1 MTVEEIEILVTAK
14 IEEALKEFA
23 KLAPFV
29 KKEIVNI
36 QKEFDKIKIKDIV
49 ANIDISQVTKKVD
62 EAKKQIKEAFD
73 PDDMSGL
80 KINGKLVDIKQIH
93 GYSKEIQKLKGQI
106 GTLNRFKPN
115 VPNIVK
121 ENEIVKQN
129 ENTEN
134 NNTQNVSPQK
144 IEQNKTTEVKPSN
157 ESFNIWDKLKQKIQE
172 VKTYIKENVSFTF
185 VDQIK
190 NKFKNTSAEE
200 ELLKYKIKELKAL
213 LGSLNDEKGV
223 KFDYSEVLEM
233 KVELEELEKKLHKI
247 QNNKSGSGNIFS
259 GMFSS
264 IRKLT
269 PELNKTSGITV
280 KIKNQINQWG
290 SKVKNGLGQVLK
302 YASALFGLRTIY
314 NTLQQCA
321 STWLSSQ
328 NTGAQQLSANINY
341 MKYAMG
347 SALAPIIQFI
357 TNLVYKLMKA
367 IQQVAYAL
375 TGVNIFANATANSM
389 NNTTKNAKKA
399 TKAMKALAGVH
410 DEINNISD
418 NSGSDGGDS
427 GSGSVGPSFD
437 LSQMD
442 NTSNS
447 ILDAIKNGNWYQVGA
462 EIANKLNEA
471 MASIDWT
478 KIQEKAKTIAN
489 NIGNFINGFVDKFN
503 WNLLGATIGNGIN
516 TALIFLDTLLTTI
529 NFQKIGSS
537 IATTL
542 NSAIKT
548 TDWKLYGKTLADG
561 INTIIDIAYGFV
573 TKFDF
578 KNFGTSIATG
588 INSFFE
594 NIKWVEI
601 GQTLTNGIKGIFD
614 GVTSFI
620 QKFDWKIIIDG
631 LVTFLKN
638 VDITEI
644 SRSLFTMI
652 GSACGSLINLG
663 ATIGEYIKKAFTN
676 IGQYFNKE
684 IEDAGGNII
693 QGIFNG
699 IINALRNLGNWII
712 NNIFKPFINGFKGAF
727 GIHSPSTVMAE
738 MGGYIIEGLK
748 NGVKGIWDKIKSIFE
763 TLKTNIANKFA
774 EIVRKIKEKFSIS
787 TIKEHFSNAVT
798 GIKDKFSTIQDWFKS
813 KFSNVVSKVKSAFSL
828 STIKSHFNNVV
839 SGIKNVFS
847 NIPNWF
853 KTTFSNAWQ
862 KVKNVFS
869 KGGKVFTGIKEGIL
883 TSLKGVING
892 LISGIN
898 KVIKIPFD
906 GINKALN
913 KIREIELFGKR
924 PFGGLPTISV
934 PQIPKLAKGNVAYN
948 ETLAIFGEYSGARN
962 NPEIT
967 APQNIMYETMLK
979 ALADSNSNNN
989 NNTPIYLTVKVGNK
1003 ILGQI
1008 LIDDLKDKRR
1018 RTGKGIEAIVGG

>member
-1 MTVEEIEILVTAK
+1 MTVEEIEILVTTK

-23 KLAPFV
+23 KLAPT
-29 KKEIVNI
+29 I
-36 QKEFDKIKIKDIV
+36 QKEVKKAQEAFNGIDTKQLGNNIKNAINKVKSHFQNMKKTTADNELKIKV
-49 ANIDISQVTKKVD
+49 NNTEAN
-62 EAKKQIKEAFD
+62 KQITQLQKEIDSLQKKISEREMKLNITNNALD
-73 PDDMSGL
+73 KMRYDTNQQVIKEMPDAGAKRIGQQTELRLYSNNNYTSMITQSDKLNNEIIRYNTLLDSAKAKMSQLSQGTNQTANNGS
-80 KINGKLVDIKQIH
+80 KMSNFING
-93 GYSKEIQKLKGQI
+93 
-106 GTLNRFKPN
+106 FK
-115 VPNIVK
+115 
-121 ENEIVKQN
+121 
-129 ENTEN
+129 
-134 NNTQNVSPQK
+134 SK
-144 IEQNKTTEVKPSN
+144 IEQAKASIGNIKSAFQKVGATISN
-157 ESFNIWDKLKQKIQE
+157 LGNTAKNTFQK
-172 VKTYIKENVSFTF
+172 VSS
-185 VDQIK
+185 VIRKVRDSIK
-190 NKFKNTSAEE
+190 NAFSPKHTAGG
-200 ELLKYKIKELKAL
+200 LK
-213 LGSLNDEKGV
+213 S
-223 KFDYSEVLEM
+223 
-233 KVELEELEKKLHKI
+233 
-247 QNNKSGSGNIFS
+247 
-259 GMFSS
+259 
-264 IRKLT
+264 
-269 PELNKTSGITV
+269 
-280 KIKNQINQWG
+280 
-290 SKVKNGLGQVLK
+290 VLK
-302 YASALFGLRTIY
+302 YAGALFGLRSIY
-314 NTLQQCA
+314 NTLRQCA

-328 NTGAQQLSANINY
+328 NAGAQQLSANIKY

-375 TGVNIFANATANSM
+375 TGVNIFANATASSM

-418 NSGSDGGDS
+418 NSDSGDS

-447 ILDAIKNGNWYQVGA
+447 ILDAIKNGNWYQVGT
-462 EIANKLNEA
+462 EIAKKLNEA

-489 NIGNFINGFVDKFN
+489 NIGNFINGFVNTFN
-503 WNLLGATIGNGIN
+503 WNLLGTTIGNGIN
-516 TALIFLDTLLTTI
+516 TALIFLDTILTTI

-548 TDWKLYGKTLADG
+548 IDWNLVGKTLADG
-561 INTIIDIAYGFV
+561 INAIIDTAYGFV

-578 KNFGTSIATG
+578 KKFGTSIATG
-588 INSFFE
+588 VNSFFK
-594 NIKWVEI
+594 NIKWAEV

-614 GVTSFI
+614 GVTGFI
-620 QKFDWKIIIDG
+620 QKFNWKIIIDG

-638 VDITEI
+638 VDVTEI
-644 SRSLFTMI
+644 SQSLFTMI
-652 GSACGSLINLG
+652 GSACGSLVNLG

-684 IEDAGGNII
+684 IEDAGGNVV

-712 NNIFKPFINGFKGAF
+712 DNIFKPFINGFKSAF

-748 NGVKGIWDKIKSIFE
+748 NGIKGIWDKIKSIFE
-763 TLKTNIANKFA
+763 TLKTNIANKFS
-774 EIVRKIKEKFSIS
+774 EIVTKIKEKFSIS
-787 TIKEHFSNAVT
+787 AIKEHFSNAVT
-798 GIKDKFSTIQDWFKS
+798 GIKDKFSTIQDWFKT

-828 STIKSHFNNVV
+828 STIKSHFSNIV
-839 SGIKNVFS
+839 SGIKNAFS

-883 TSLKGVING
+883 ASLKGVING

-967 APQNIMYETMLK
+967 TPKNIMYETMLK
-979 ALADSNSNNN
+979 ALADSNSNNGN
-989 NNTPIYLTVKVGNK
+989 GAPIYLTVKVGNK